1 MGCGRCPMT
10 GGGER
15 IGGVIQSG
23 RFVVGPQ
30 ERQFAMML
38 NRDKLGFWIRLVA
51 IALAVIFLLS
61 FVFMGIGSDV
71 SYNLF
76 DLLGGSSDKAQEKQE
91 TGADEQIARAQ
102 EELEEN
108 PDDPRIIRRLAG
120 LYLESGQTDS
130 AVEVLQ
136 RGREVDPEDPVIPL
150 YLGQA
155 QERRAQG
162 LSDEEERRA
171 TFEEAGD
178 AYAAA
183 AELRESNP
191 EAYWRA
197 GAAYEQAGEKS
208 RAIRYWNDYL
218 RLEPEGER
226 ADAVKERIDALLKGG
241 ETTGGA
247 EGAKKK

>member
-1 MGCGRCPMT
+1 
-10 GGGER
+10 
-15 IGGVIQSG
+15 
-23 RFVVGPQ
+23 
-30 ERQFAMML
+30 MML
-38 NRDKLGFWIRLVA
+38 NRDKLGFWISLGD
-51 IALAVIFLLS
+51 IALAAIFLLS
-61 FVFMGIGSDV
+61 FVLMGVGSDV

-76 DLLGGSSDKAQEKQE
+76 DLLGGSSEKEQEKQD

-102 EELEEN
+102 EDLEEN
-108 PDDPRIIRRLAG
+108 PEDPRIVRRLGG
-120 LYLESGQTDS
+120 LYLENGQTES

-171 TFEEAGD
+171 AFEEAGD

-183 AELRESNP
+183 AELRDSNAQ
-191 EAYWRA
+191 AYLSA

-208 RAIRYWNDYL
+208 KAIRYWNDYL
-218 RLEPEGER
+218 KLEPEGEP
-226 ADAVKERIDALLKGG
+226 ADAVKERIDTLLKGG
-241 ETTGGA
+241 ETSDGA
-247 EGAKKK
+247 QGAKKK